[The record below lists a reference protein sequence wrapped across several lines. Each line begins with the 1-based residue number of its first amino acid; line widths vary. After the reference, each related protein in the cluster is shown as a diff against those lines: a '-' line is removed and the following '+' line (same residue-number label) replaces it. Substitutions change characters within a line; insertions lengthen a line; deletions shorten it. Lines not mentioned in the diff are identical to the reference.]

1 MNRKDNTMY
10 NLLENLKALR
20 PLLPKG
26 YTTII
31 AKEMGVTNI
40 TVSNALL
47 GRTRRFDIIERA
59 IELAEANKNIAI
71 RLQNVVKNK

>member
-71 RLQNVVKNK
+71 RLNNVVNK

>member
-31 AKEMGVTNI
+31 ANEMGVTNI
-40 TVSNALL
+40 TVSNALQ

-71 RLQNVVKNK
+71 RLNNVVNK

>member
-71 RLQNVVKNK
+71 RLQNVVNK

>member
-10 NLLENLKALR
+10 NLMENLKALR

-40 TVSNALL
+40 TVSNALQ

-71 RLQNVVKNK
+71 RLNNVVNK

>member
-59 IELAEANKNIAI
+59 IELAETNKNIAI
-71 RLQNVVKNK
+71 RLQNVVKK

>member
-59 IELAEANKNIAI
+59 IELAEANKNIAL
-71 RLQNVVKNK
+71 RLQNVVNK

>member
-59 IELAEANKNIAI
+59 IELAEANKNIAL
-71 RLQNVVKNK
+71 RLNNVVNR

>member
-10 NLLENLKALR
+10 NLLDNLKALR

-71 RLQNVVKNK
+71 RLKNVVSK

>member
-59 IELAEANKNIAI
+59 IELAESNKNIAI

>member
-71 RLQNVVKNK
+71 RLQNIVNK

>member
-47 GRTRRFDIIERA
+47 GRTRRFDIIGRA
-59 IELAEANKNIAI
+59 IELAEANKNIAL
-71 RLQNVVKNK
+71 RLNNVVNR

>member
-71 RLQNVVKNK
+71 RLQNVVKK

>member
-26 YTTII
+26 VDTHKKFPHIVIKKGTTFSSVQ
-31 AKEMGVTNI
+31 K
-40 TVSNALL
+40 
-47 GRTRRFDIIERA
+47 
-59 IELAEANKNIAI
+59 
-71 RLQNVVKNK
+71 